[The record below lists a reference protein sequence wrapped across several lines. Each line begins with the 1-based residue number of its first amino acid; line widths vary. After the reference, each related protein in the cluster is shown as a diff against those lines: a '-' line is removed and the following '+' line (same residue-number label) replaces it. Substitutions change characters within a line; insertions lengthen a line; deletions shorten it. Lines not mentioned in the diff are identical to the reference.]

1 MNALL
6 LTLFVSTVLLASG
19 LVSFIGA
26 WRRRDHQHA
35 DRLSL
40 LPLDDDSCDPPR

>member
-6 LTLFVSTVLLASG
+6 LTVFVSSLLLVSG
-19 LVSFIGA
+19 LVSYFGA

-40 LPLDDDSCDPPR
+40 LPLEEDT

>member
-1 MNALL
+1 VNALY
-6 LTLFVSTVLLASG
+6 LTLFVSTVLLVSG
-19 LVSFIGA
+19 LVSYVGA

-40 LPLDDDSCDPPR
+40 LPLEDDTTP